1 VTLVAAEIGSS
12 ASSYEIFGKLAKG
25 GMAEIF
31 LARAAT
37 AAGVARFVVL
47 KRVLQ
52 ERATDL
58 QFLRMFLDEAR
69 LAAQLQ
75 HPNIAQVY
83 DVGRLGDS
91 YFFTMEY
98 VHGVTLRE
106 LVHALQGQPVPVGPA
121 LAIAA
126 GAAAGLHHAHERI
139 GVDGRPL
146 GIVHR
151 DVSPTNLMV
160 SFEGHVKV
168 VDFGIAKATSRTQE
182 THSGTVRGKISYLSP
197 EQASGGDIDRRSDVF
212 SLGIVMWEMLTGLRL
227 YKRESEYLSM
237 AAVVEEPVPS
247 LPPGTPPALAML
259 VMRAL
264 AKQPEDR
271 WQSAQSMFEAIETIA
286 TGLGTPLSSA
296 SLSRFVRELF
306 GPRPEPWIALQGAN
320 RPVDIVTVAA
330 EPLPQELIVPPAS
343 EIDRR
348 LSTVLDLSAS
358 RPAIDDPMDA
368 RPTVALHIPQPTPAF
383 GQPVAPSFA
392 QPDSA
397 PFTPSYA
404 AQAAAPF
411 TPSYPAQAATPY
423 AAGAPRFGAM
433 PRRGLSPL
441 WIGTISFALAI
452 VLALIARIYL
462 RKPAATA
469 AAPADEA
476 TVAVVTIDAAEAQ
489 PTVPA
494 DAAVEVAPVNA
505 SETPPVTID
514 AGVGQTHKWPPD
526 QQRPRPR
533 PEPQHPSPQPSSD
546 WRAFAACAS
555 TGASKSPASCVEV
568 ACRLQEAGKARKWIA
583 KVPAGKRASLIASCK
598 IEGVELEASKL
609 PD

>member
-37 AAGVARFVVL
+37 AAGVSRFVVL

-98 VHGVTLRE
+98 VHGVTVRE
-106 LVHALQGQPVPVGPA
+106 LVQALTGQPVPIAPV

-151 DVSPTNLMV
+151 DVSPSNLMV

-197 EQASGGDIDRRSDVF
+197 EQAVGGHVDRRSDVF
-212 SLGIVMWEMLTGLRL
+212 SLGIVMWEMLTGRRL
-227 YKRESEYLSM
+227 YKRSSEYASM
-237 AAVVEEPVPS
+237 AAVVEEPVPP
-247 LPPGTPPALAML
+247 LPPGTPPALVML

-264 AKQPEDR
+264 AKRPEDR
-271 WQSAQSMFEAIETIA
+271 WQTAQDMFEAIEDIA
-286 TGLGTPLSSA
+286 QSIGTPISPA

-306 GPRPEPWIALQGAN
+306 GPRPEPWIALQGTD
-320 RPVDIVTVAA
+320 RRLGIVTVNA
-330 EPLPQELIVPPAS
+330 EPLPQELVVPPAS
-343 EIDRR
+343 EIDRQ
-348 LSTVLDLSAS
+348 LSTVLDLSVS
-358 RPAIDDPMDA
+358 SPPIDDPLEA
-368 RPTVALHIPQPTPAF
+368 RPTVAF
-383 GQPVAPSFA
+383 
-392 QPDSA
+392 
-397 PFTPSYA
+397 A
-404 AQAAAPF
+404 AQSPYGDPAV
-411 TPSYPAQAATPY
+411 TPPLGHPGATP
-423 AAGAPRFGAM
+423 PFGSS
-433 PRRGLSPL
+433 PRRMLSPL
-441 WIGTISFALAI
+441 WIGSISFALAI
-452 VLALIARIYL
+452 TLALVARVYL

-469 AAPADEA
+469 AARA
-476 TVAVVTIDAAEAQ
+476 DAATIAIAEVVPMEPV
-489 PTVPA
+489 PTIPV
-494 DAAVEVAPVNA
+494 DAAVEVAAIAEP
-505 SETPPVTID
+505 PPVAID
-514 AGVGQTHKWPPD
+514 AGTGPTHKWPPD
-526 QQRPRPR
+526 SQRPRPR
-533 PEPQHPSPQPSSD
+533 PERVDPQPSTE
-546 WRAFAACAS
+546 WRAFATCAS
-555 TGASKSPASCVEV
+555 TGASKAPVNCVEV
-568 ACRLQEAGKARKWIA
+568 ACRLHEPGKARKWIA
-583 KVPAGKRASLIASCK
+583 KVPAGKRAALIASCK
-598 IEGVELEASKL
+598 IEGVELEPSKL
-609 PD
+609 PDCDKDPSRCQF